1 MNDAAIDYRQLM
13 NRALLEI
20 RDLKA
25 RLARHEQER
34 AEPIALIGMGCRF
47 PGGANSAEAY
57 WEMLRDGVDAISEV
71 PPQRWDLEQLHDPDN
86 GAPGKMCSRFGGFI
100 DDVDAFDAAFFG
112 ISPRE
117 AESMDPHQR
126 VLLEVC
132 WAALE
137 HANIVPDSLFGS
149 STGVYIGVSS
159 MDQVIQRMGEAALSE
174 IGPYHGTGCAMA
186 PIAGRV
192 SYLLGLNGPSF
203 VVDTAC
209 SSSLLSLHLAAE
221 GLRRRECDLALA
233 GGVHL
238 LFHPGYS
245 VAFSKAGMLAPDGR
259 CKTFD
264 ASANGY
270 VRGEGCGVVVLKRLS
285 DALRD
290 GDPVLALLRGSAVN
304 QDGAS
309 GGLTVPSGPSQEQ
322 VLRQALVRAGLDAGR
337 VSYVEAHGTGTP
349 LGDPIEIGAMSQVYP
364 QPLLVGS
371 VKANI
376 GHLEASAGIASVM
389 KVALALHHKAI
400 PPQLHLRQPNP
411 MISWSELALRV
422 PTELT
427 PWPDQGEAEAVAG
440 ISAFGFSGTN
450 VHMIVS
456 APLAKAAASA
466 PTAVPADAAA
476 DPGAPGPQLL
486 TLSARTPE
494 ALRDLARRWARGP
507 LAAPQAELAPACAAA
522 ARWRTAFDHR
532 LALVANSA
540 TEARA
545 ALAEFADHGAA
556 AGVYSVRAETA
567 EPSVAFLFT
576 GQGSQYLHMGREL
589 YQNESVFRA
598 ALDECEH
605 LLQAELGQSLL
616 ALIYPAPEDEVR
628 CAALLDGTGLAQ
640 PALFAL
646 GYALARLWRSRGV
659 EPSVLIGHSVGEYV
673 AAHLAGVFSLA
684 DGLRLIAA
692 RGRLMQALP
701 AGGGMA
707 ALLCEPERL
716 QPLLQ
721 AQAGQLSVAAY
732 NGPRNTVVSGALSA
746 LDALLQQAAAL
757 GIESRRLVVSHA
769 FHSVLMEPML
779 ASFREVAERVAYAPP
794 ALAVVSNVTGAV
806 AGVEMASA
814 DYWVRHVR
822 EPVRFA
828 AGLQALQQLGPRCWI
843 ELGPG
848 AVLTDLARQCVDSS
862 GLGLL
867 PSLRK
872 NRPAQATWLAALGGF
887 WAHGGHPDWAVHFPQ
902 ALRDLRL
909 PGYPFARRRFWPEAA
924 APSRRDGLRGVQ
936 TLALPLLARRLRSA
950 ALADTLFET
959 VFSLQAMPFLGD
971 HRVFGRLV
979 VSGASH
985 LSMVL
990 SAAARTEGL
999 GAACC
1004 LSEVLFPMALVVPEE
1019 GEQAVQLQIGVP
1031 QAGGDGSVAFR
1042 LMSVDDAGGAG
1053 RLHAK
1058 GRLAPGSGL
1067 LGLPAADLRALWQ
1080 RCSEGVELDA
1090 VYALQRERHIVVGPS
1105 YQWLRGLRRGQGE
1118 VLATLAVPAAVQS
1131 QLQQYSL
1138 HPGLIDSCF
1147 GALVM
1152 AQPMAVAESFI
1163 PFGIEALAFQA
1174 SAHPVSLLA
1183 HAVVRQHDA
1192 TRLVGDIHLYTEDGE
1207 LVARF
1212 VGLEGRRASLAG
1224 LLAAD
1229 TPAAGQPALYQM
1241 GWDPLAVPVAG
1252 PVPPHSLVFADAGGL
1267 GEQLAARLR
1276 DAGGRVTLV
1285 DASPGLPGLQVLG
1298 PDRLALCPRQAQ
1310 AFEQLLTA
1318 VAAVSGVQAV
1328 FFLWG
1333 LDGSPE
1339 PLFQAGVAG
1348 AAALH
1353 LIQAWTRPGAP
1364 AAGRLWLITRGSQ
1377 SVLDDLEVQAPQQAL
1392 LWGLG
1397 QSAVAEHPELAC
1409 VCLDLARE
1417 ADLQRDGDDVL
1428 QALAVPAPESR
1439 LAARSGR
1446 LHGARLRALPPLP
1459 QAEGAAALSAEAC
1472 QLITGANGALGHA
1485 LTRWLVGRGVRH
1497 LALLS
1502 RSPMNP
1508 GLLAEL
1514 QAQGVQVRAYQVDVG
1529 QPAELAQVLA
1539 RVQREGPPV
1548 QGVFHLAGQLDN
1560 GMLAALSCERLEQAV
1575 VAKAQGAWHLHQLT
1589 RDWPLSHFVLFSSV
1603 ASWLAEPGQ
1612 ASYAAAN
1619 AYLDALARHRHGL
1632 GLPALSLNWGPWADA
1647 GMAARLS
1654 DEHQA
1659 RLQSLGVVSLA
1670 SVPALEA
1677 MSPLLDGRAGADVG
1691 VMAMDWA
1698 RYGEQRRSPLIQALL
1713 RPAQGQAGATLRQQ
1727 LEQIAPAARKA
1738 WLLERLVALVSQVLR
1753 LRPDEVSPRQR
1764 LFDLGVDSLLA
1775 VELRNRLQTQLGL
1788 GLGTTLLFD
1797 YPTLDALCEHLLA
1810 QLGPAQPAQSARA
1823 GADPQAPG
1831 ASASLDV
1838 DVAGLSEDDAEALL
1852 LAQLEKLEGQ
1862 QP

>member
-34 AEPIALIGMGCRF
+34 AEPIALVGMACRF

-57 WEMLRDGVDAISEV
+57 WELLRDGVDAIREV

-159 MDQVIQRMGEAALSE
+159 MDQVIQRMGEDALSA

-285 DALRD
+285 DAVRD
-290 GDPVLALLRGSAVN
+290 GDPILALLRGSAVN

-322 VLRQALVRAGLDAGR
+322 VLRQALARAGLEAGR

-411 MISWSELALRV
+411 MIRWSELALRV

-427 PWPDQGEAEAVAG
+427 PWPDQGDAEAVAG

-456 APLAKAAASA
+456 APPVQVAVAVKAVDA
-466 PTAVPADAAA
+466 ADAE
-476 DPGAPGPQLL
+476 GAGPQLL

-494 ALRDLARRWARGP
+494 ALQDLARRWARGP
-507 LAAPQAELAPACAAA
+507 LATPEAGLAPACAAA
-522 ARWRTAFDHR
+522 ARWRTAFEHR
-532 LALVANSA
+532 LALVADSA
-540 TEARA
+540 AEAAA
-545 ALAEFADHGAA
+545 ALEEFAAHGAA
-556 AGVYSVRAETA
+556 AGVYSARAETA
-567 EPSVAFLFT
+567 SLPVAFLFT
-576 GQGSQYLHMGREL
+576 GQGSQCLHMGREL
-589 YQNESVFRA
+589 YQHEPVFRA
-598 ALDECEH
+598 AFDECDQ
-605 LLQAELGQSLL
+605 LLQPELGQSLR
-616 ALIYPAPEDEVR
+616 ALIYPDPDEEAR

-640 PALFAL
+640 PALFVL
-646 GYALARLWRSRGV
+646 GYALACLWRSRGV
-659 EPSVLIGHSVGEYV
+659 QPAVLIGHSVGEYV

-721 AQAGQLSVAAY
+721 AQAGLLSVAAY
-732 NGPRNTVVSGALSA
+732 NGPRNTVVSGALPA
-746 LDALLQQAAAL
+746 LDALLEQAAAL

-769 FHSVLMEPML
+769 FHSVLMQPML
-779 ASFREVAERVAYAPP
+779 AAFREAAERVAYAPP
-794 ALAVVSNVTGAV
+794 TLALVSNVTGAV
-806 AGVEMASA
+806 AGPEMASA

-843 ELGPG
+843 ELGPA
-848 AVLTDLARQCVDSS
+848 AVLTDLARQCMDSS

-867 PSLRK
+867 PSLRRG
-872 NRPAQATWLAALGGF
+872 RPAQATWLAALGGF
-887 WAHGGHPDWAVHFPQ
+887 WAHGGQPDWAAHFPR
-902 ALRDLRL
+902 APRDLRL

-924 APSRRDGLRGVQ
+924 APARRDGLRGVQ
-936 TLALPLLARRLRSA
+936 SLALPLLARRLRSA
-950 ALADTLFET
+950 ALGDTLFET
-959 VFSLQAMPFLGD
+959 VFSRQAMPFLDD

-999 GAACC
+999 GAACR
-1004 LSEVLFPMALVVPEE
+1004 LSDVLFPMALVVPEE
-1019 GEQAVQLQIGVP
+1019 GEQAVQLQIGLP

-1042 LMSVDDAGGAG
+1042 LLSVDDDGGAG

-1058 GRLAPGSGL
+1058 GRLAPASGL
-1067 LGLPAADLRALWQ
+1067 SGLPATDLRALWQ
-1080 RCSEGVELDA
+1080 RCGEVIELDA

-1118 VLATLAVPAAVQS
+1118 VLATLAAPAAVLA

-1163 PFGIEALAFQA
+1163 PFGVESLAFQA

-1192 TRLVGDIHLYTEDGE
+1192 TRLVGDIHLYSEDGE
-1207 LVARF
+1207 LLARL
-1212 VGLEGRRASLAG
+1212 VGLEGRRASQTALLAG
-1224 LLAAD
+1224 D

-1241 GWDPLAVPVAG
+1241 GWESLALPGAG
-1252 PVPPHSLVFADAGGL
+1252 PVPGHSLVFADAGGL

-1276 DAGGRVTLV
+1276 QAGGRVTLV
-1285 DASPGLPGLQVLG
+1285 DARPGLPGLQSLG

-1310 AFEQLLTA
+1310 AFDALP
-1318 VAAVSGVQAV
+1318 AAVPGVQAV

-1333 LDGSPE
+1333 LDGAAE
-1339 PLFQAGVAG
+1339 PLAQASGAA

-1353 LIQAWTRPGAP
+1353 LLQAWTRPGAP
-1364 AAGRLWLITRGSQ
+1364 AASRLCLISRGCQ
-1377 SVLDDLEVQAPQQAL
+1377 AVLEDAEVQAPQQAL

-1397 QSAVAEHPELAC
+1397 QAAVAEHPELAC
-1409 VCLDLARE
+1409 VCLDLAPG
-1417 ADLQRDGDDVL
+1417 ADLPRDAADLL
-1428 QALAVPAPESR
+1428 QALALPAHESR
-1439 LAARSGR
+1439 LALRAGR
-1446 LHGARLRALPPLP
+1446 LYGARLRALPPTL
-1459 QAEGAAALSAEAC
+1459 QVGAEVGVGGGNGLSAQGC

-1485 LTRWLVGRGVRH
+1485 LVRWLVGQGVRH

-1502 RSPMNP
+1502 RSPMDL
-1508 GLLAEL
+1508 GLLDEL
-1514 QAQGVQVRAYQVDVG
+1514 QARGVQARVYPVDVG
-1529 QPAELAQVLA
+1529 QPAELAQVLE
-1539 RVQREGPPV
+1539 RVRHECPPL
-1548 QGVFHLAGQLDN
+1548 QGLFHLAGQLDN
-1560 GMLAALSCERLEQAV
+1560 GVLQALSCERLAQAL

-1589 RDWPLSHFVLFSSV
+1589 RDLPLSHFVLFSSV
-1603 ASWLAEPGQ
+1603 AAWLAEPAQ
-1612 ASYAAAN
+1612 ASYACAN
-1619 AYLDALARHRHGL
+1619 GYLDALARHRHGL

-1654 DEHQA
+1654 EDHQA
-1659 RLQSLGVVSLA
+1659 RLQALGVASLA
-1670 SVPALEA
+1670 SSAALEA
-1677 MSPLLDGRAGADVG
+1677 MGPLLDGRAGADVG
-1691 VMAMDWA
+1691 VLAMDWA
-1698 RYGEQRRSPLIQALL
+1698 RYGEQRSSALIQPLS
-1713 RPAQGQAGATLRQQ
+1713 RPAGGQAGATLRQQ
-1727 LEQIAPAARKA
+1727 LEQTEPAARKS
-1738 WLLERLVALVSQVLR
+1738 WLLGRLVTLVSQVLR
-1753 LRPDEVSPRQR
+1753 LQPGEVSPRQR

-1775 VELRNRLQTQLGL
+1775 VELRNRLQVQLGL
-1788 GLGTTLLFD
+1788 ALGTTLLFD

-1810 QLGPAQPAQSARA
+1810 QLGPAQPLTA
-1823 GADPQAPG
+1823 GASPQAPG
-1831 ASASLDV
+1831 VSADLDV